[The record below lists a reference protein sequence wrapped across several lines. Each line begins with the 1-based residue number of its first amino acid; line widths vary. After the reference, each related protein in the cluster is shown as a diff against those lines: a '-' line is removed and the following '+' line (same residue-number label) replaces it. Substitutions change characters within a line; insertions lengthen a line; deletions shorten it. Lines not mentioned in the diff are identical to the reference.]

1 MSFPILNAGASS
13 RFSRRGFLQ
22 AGTLGIG
29 GLTLADMRA
38 ILLGAGGAARAVAH
52 GLLARCIG
60 RIVVVNR
67 TFERAEAL
75 RQMFGAAVQPAR
87 WEELAAALAGAG
99 LLVNTTTLGMVGQPP
114 LEINLRCPASLV
126 VADLVYAPL
135 ETGLLKMARARGLR
149 TADGLGM
156 LEYERHTDT
165 RGVVEF
171 STITTRKQLR
181 IYGPGIVEHE
191 ESFDIEPVE
200 GHKTVI
206 VIVKTNA
213 KNPSPTPSAGTIPS
227 SRLLVPDK
235 AQKEFQ
241 KGSEALAKK
250 NWVDAKT
257 HFDSAIAIYPDY
269 DVAYNGLGMSMA
281 SAGDSK
287 AARPAFEKAIKLNE
301 NFAEAYRNL
310 AKISLSER
318 NFEEMNN
325 LLTRS
330 LSADPVL
337 SR

>member
-1 MSFPILNAGASS
+1 M
-13 RFSRRGFLQ
+13 
-22 AGTLGIG
+22 
-29 GLTLADMRA
+29 LALIRVLA
-38 ILLGAGGAARAVAH
+38 LVALLLGFTPGIRAQFEKPNPTQ
-52 GLLARCIG
+52 L
-60 RIVVVNR
+60 IVRVCLDSYQNSAPANLTVQ
-67 TFERAEAL
+67 L
-75 RQMFGAAVQPAR
+75 R
-87 WEELAAALAGAG
+87 
-99 LLVNTTTLGMVGQPP
+99 
-114 LEINLRCPASLV
+114 
-126 VADLVYAPL
+126 
-135 ETGLLKMARARGLR
+135 
-149 TADGLGM
+149 DGLGM

-200 GHKTVI
+200 AHKTVI
-206 VIVKTNA
+206 VIVKTDA
-213 KNPSPTPSAGTIPS
+213 KNPSPRLPAGTIPS

-269 DVAYNGLGMSMA
+269 DVAHNGLGMSLA

-287 AARPAFEKAIKLNE
+287 AARPAFE
-301 NFAEAYRNL
+301 EAYRNL
-310 AKISLSER
+310 ARISLSER

-330 LSADPVL
+330 LSADPLNAWALAYAAYSELQLHKFAEALEHAQKTHTVEHKGL
-337 SR
+337 ASAHTVAALALEALNRQPEAISEYELYLQEDPNGRDAARAKDKIARLKTGNEPQ

>member
-1 MSFPILNAGASS
+1 
-13 RFSRRGFLQ
+13 
-22 AGTLGIG
+22 
-29 GLTLADMRA
+29 MRA
-38 ILLGAGGAARAVAH
+38 LIRVLALVALLLGFTPGIRAQFEKPNPTQ
-52 GLLARCIG
+52 L
-60 RIVVVNR
+60 IVRVCLDSYQNSAPANLTVQ
-67 TFERAEAL
+67 L
-75 RQMFGAAVQPAR
+75 R
-87 WEELAAALAGAG
+87 
-99 LLVNTTTLGMVGQPP
+99 
-114 LEINLRCPASLV
+114 
-126 VADLVYAPL
+126 
-135 ETGLLKMARARGLR
+135 
-149 TADGLGM
+149 DGLGM

-200 GHKTVI
+200 AHKTVI
-206 VIVKTNA
+206 VIVKTDT
-213 KNPSPTPSAGTIPS
+213 KNPSPTLSAGTIPS

-269 DVAYNGLGMSMA
+269 DVAYNGLGMSLA

-287 AARPAFEKAIKLNE
+287 AARPAFEKAIRFNE

-310 AKISLSER
+310 ARISLSER
-318 NFEEMNN
+318 NFEEMDN

-330 LSADPVL
+330 LSADPLNAWALAYAAYSELQLHKFAEALAHAQKTHTVEHKGL
-337 SR
+337 ASAHTVAALALEALNRQPEAISEYELYLQEDPNGRDAARAKDKIARLKTGNAPQ